1 VRGQQQDG
9 DMSDAD
15 SQSAGAAGAVSGFRP
30 VPCQCSAGHAEAARQ
45 EFLAADPFAPP
56 GNHEDYVPDG
66 RP

>member
-1 VRGQQQDG
+1 
-9 DMSDAD
+9 MSDAD
-15 SQSAGAAGAVSGFRP
+15 SQSAGAVSGFRP